1 MNITYRTK
9 KLKKQAE
16 DLRELA
22 KAYGANAKQI
32 KMRLEDLKAASNL
45 EVIGKIPGARCH
57 QLTGKNYKGYLAINI
72 TGNRRLIFEPNH
84 DPIPIKEDGGLDWS
98 QVTDITI
105 EELCYDY
112 H

>member
-1 MNITYRTK
+1 MVITYRTK

-16 DLRELA
+16 DLKELA
-22 KAYGANAKQI
+22 KAYGTHAKAI
-32 KMRLEDLKAASNL
+32 KTRLEELKAAGNL
-45 EVIGKIPGARCH
+45 AVMRTLPAAYCH
-57 QLTGKNYKGYLAINI
+57 QLTGKDYKGYLAVKVS
-72 TGNRRLIFEPNH
+72 GNMRLIFEPNH
-84 DPIPIKEDGGLDWS
+84 DPKPKKSDGGLDWE

>member
-9 KLKKQAE
+9 KLKKEA
-16 DLRELA
+16 
-22 KAYGANAKQI
+22 
-32 KMRLEDLKAASNL
+32 EDLKALVKAFGTSAKQINMRLADLKAAANL
-45 EVIGKIPGARCH
+45 EVIGKIPGAKCH
-57 QLTGKNYKGYLAINI
+57 QLSGKNYNGYLAVSI

-84 DPIPIKEDGGLDWS
+84 DPVPTKADGGLDWS
-98 QVTDITI
+98 QITDITI

>member
-1 MNITYRTK
+1 MIITYRSN

-16 DLRELA
+16 DLKELS
-22 KAYGANAKQI
+22 KAYGSYAKPI
-32 KMRLEDLKAASNL
+32 KKRFEELKAAENL
-45 EVIGKIPGARCH
+45 AVIEKIPGAHCH
-57 QLTGKNYKGYLAINI
+57 QLSGKNYKGYLALRIS
-72 TGNRRLIFEPNH
+72 GNMRLIFEPNH
-84 DPIPIKEDGGLDWS
+84 SPRPTNENGGLDWS